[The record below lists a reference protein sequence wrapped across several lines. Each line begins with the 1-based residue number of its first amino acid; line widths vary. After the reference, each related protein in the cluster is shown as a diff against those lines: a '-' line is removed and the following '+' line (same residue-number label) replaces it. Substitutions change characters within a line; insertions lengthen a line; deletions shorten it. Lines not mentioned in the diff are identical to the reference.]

1 MKVFAKIR
9 WVASILL
16 IFFIVLITNIIDR
29 NNFNKLSYSVTTMY
43 EDRIVA
49 TDILFEI
56 STIVKEKQIAHLTSD
71 TVFFQKQNEQAN
83 RKIDQLI
90 DAYNLTKFTKEEMLA
105 FDLLQEELKSLKQ
118 IEKSSASLPN
128 EEALKSIKNI
138 DEQLYNLSKIQL
150 KEGKQQ
156 VFITNKIKDTINIYT
171 NSEIIFLIVMAIL
184 VQIIILY
191 KPKEENTADKNAS

>member
-49 TDILFEI
+49 SDILFEI

-83 RKIDQLI
+83 REIDQLI
-90 DAYNLTKFTKEEMLA
+90 DTYKQTKFTKEEMLA
-105 FDLLQEELKSLKQ
+105 FNLLQEELEALKQ
-118 IEKSSASLPN
+118 KEKSSANLPN
-128 EEALKSIKNI
+128 EAALNSIENI

-156 VFITNKIKDTINIYT
+156 VFISNQIKDTINIYT

-191 KPKEENTADKNAS
+191 KPKEEKIAD